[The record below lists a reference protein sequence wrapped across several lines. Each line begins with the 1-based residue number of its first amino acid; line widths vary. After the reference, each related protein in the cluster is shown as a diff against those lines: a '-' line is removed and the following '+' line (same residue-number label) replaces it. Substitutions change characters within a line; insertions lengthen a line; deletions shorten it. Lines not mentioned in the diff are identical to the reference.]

1 MNNFNRTP
9 SFFIAGAPKCGTT
22 AMYEYLKQHPQIFLP
37 DKELYF
43 FGSDFTFREPRPK
56 LEYYLSLFADAA
68 PDLICGEA
76 SVWYLYSKNA
86 AKEIKQFN
94 PGSKIIIMLRNPVQ
108 MLYSLHSQQVYEGNE
123 NIPVFEDALMA
134 EGARRKGVQIPPL
147 IGCPVE
153 GLYYSEVVRFT
164 PQLKRYF
171 EVFGREQVKVIIYD
185 DFAKDAALIYKQTL
199 QFLGV
204 DDTFTVNAK
213 RINPNKKIKYPF
225 LRNFLKKRDQRLIR
239 LVKVLLPSKSLRS
252 WIQKKLWSVNTRYV
266 ERQPINPETKQLLQ
280 QAFKKDIEELSQLLD
295 RNLMH
300 WVES

>member
-1 MNNFNRTP
+1 MNNLNRTP

-22 AMYEYLKQHPQIFLP
+22 AMYEYLKQHPQIFMP

-56 LEYYLSLFADAA
+56 LEYYLTLFADAA

-171 EVFGREQVKVIIYD
+171 EVFDREQVKVIIYD

-266 ERQPINPETKQLLQ
+266 ERQPINPETKHLLQ

>member
-171 EVFGREQVKVIIYD
+171 EVFDREQVKVIIYD

-204 DDTFTVNAK
+204 DETFTVNAK